1 MKNKLSYYLLILLMS
16 ILGAKNPWNG
26 LSVATSDNL
35 DALSFNPAGLGINR
49 GEQSGFFL
57 PIEDNNITSVHTTSR
72 FNNFGYSIF
81 YYDGDDVFN
90 PTDFTIGFGTKIRNN
105 LYIGASWNKYRTFDL
120 GLIYRPFNPLS
131 IGITTV
137 IQEDED
143 KQATDVRLGFALRPL
158 GSRLTF
164 GLDMHASDK
173 KYEKEE
179 GVYKTEIT
187 KQFHP
192 FLSIR
197 PLNGISFNA
206 SSAFDSKFEKMT
218 EVNLSINFHFD
229 KEGGVNIKQT
239 QYQGKDESYL
249 GVGFANYSQKRSTC
263 LKKPSK
269 DKTNYVRMSL
279 GGQFIE
285 EKPKSDFFTNIFG
298 ETKGVQLKGWLDEI
312 TKLTEDDNVNG
323 LIIDLKGV
331 SASLSK
337 RSEMRA
343 ALNKFKSA
351 DKSIYVYSEYG
362 ISNSDYYLISMADEI
377 YVGPM
382 TGVDLRGLN
391 MEVQF
396 MRGLLDT
403 LSIVPEVYR
412 VNSNGKSY
420 KTAGDGL
427 LNRTM
432 SDEMREN
439 YTELLG
445 DLFNS
450 FVDGISQNK
459 GWSKSE
465 TIDAINN
472 GPYMNEN
479 DAIEAGLI
487 NGAFYPDE
495 FDKFVKEL
503 DDKKSSITKWNDLDR
518 RDDYVYEWNPKENEK
533 IAVIYAVGGI
543 ISGDSNPGPQG
554 STKMGDKTIKKAIKA
569 ARENDDIKAIVLR
582 IDSGGGS
589 AIASD
594 KMWREILETT
604 ETDTSN
610 IKPFI
615 ASMSGVAASGGY
627 YIACQ
632 ADSII
637 AEETTITGS
646 IGVIGVIPNFS
657 QLMNRIGINYEN
669 IQMGDHAD
677 FGSWSGRLAN
687 DYEKEAIQSSIN
699 NFYTEFKD
707 RVTRGRY
714 TISEE
719 DNVDDVAMGRV
730 FTGKRASELDL
741 TLVDRIG
748 GYYDAIEMAKNAA
761 GIDGDVDIIEYPKG
775 ENKMNEI
782 SLSISSWLNQKQ
794 DIRNSLPKEIADE
807 LEIFDMIP
815 VIMDDEVQYI
825 LPYKITID

>member
-1 MKNKLSYYLLILLMS
+1 MKKKLVLYLFILSTS
-16 ILGAKNPWNG
+16 ILVAKNPWNG

-35 DALSFNPAGLGINR
+35 DAISINPAGLGINR

-57 PIEDNNITSVHTTSR
+57 PIDNNDITSAHTTSR

-81 YYDGDDVFN
+81 YKDGDDIFN
-90 PTDFTIGFGTKIRNN
+90 PSDFTMGFGTKIKSN
-105 LYIGASWNKYRTFDL
+105 LYVGGSWNKYRTFDIGVL
-120 GLIYRPFNPLS
+120 YRPYNPIS
-131 IGITTV
+131 IGFKTT
-137 IQEDED
+137 IQEEEE
-143 KQATDVRLGFALRPL
+143 KQHTDVRVGFALRPI
-158 GSRLTF
+158 GTRLTF
-164 GLDMHASDK
+164 GIDMHAFDY
-173 KYEKEE
+173 KYKKEE
-179 GVYKTEIT
+179 DVYKTELT

-192 FLSIR
+192 FISIR

-206 SSAFDSKFEKMT
+206 SSIFNDTFEKMK
-218 EVNLSINFHFD
+218 EVNLSVNFHFD
-229 KEGGVNIKQT
+229 KKGAINFKQT
-239 QYQGKDESYL
+239 QYEGKDKSYA
-249 GVGFANYSQKRSTC
+249 GIGFTNYSQKRSTC

-298 ETKGVQLKGWLDEI
+298 GKKGVQLKEWLDEI
-312 TKLTEDDNVNG
+312 TKLTEDNNVDG

-337 RSEMRA
+337 RSEMRV

-351 DKSIYVYSEYG
+351 GKSIYVYSEYG
-362 ISNSDYYLISMADEI
+362 ISNSDYYLVSMADEI

-432 SDEMREN
+432 SEEMREN

-450 FVDGISQNK
+450 FVEGISQNK
-459 GWSKSE
+459 GWSKEE
-465 TIDAINN
+465 TIDAINK
-472 GPYMNEN
+472 GPYMNEK
-479 DAIEAGLI
+479 DAIEAGLVD
-487 NGAFYPDE
+487 GAYYPDE
-495 FDKFVKEL
+495 FDTFVKEL
-503 DDKKSSITKWNDLDR
+503 DDKKSSITKWDELDR
-518 RDDYVYEWNPKENEK
+518 RDEYVHEWNPKENDK

-543 ISGDSNPGPQG
+543 ISGNSNPGPRG
-554 STKMGDKTIKKAIKA
+554 STQMGDKTISKAIKS
-569 ARENDDIKAIVLR
+569 ARENEDIKAIVLR

-594 KMWREILETT
+594 KMWREILKTT

-637 AEETTITGS
+637 AEESTITGS

-657 QLMNRIGINYEN
+657 QLMKRIGINYEN

-687 DYEKEAIQSSIN
+687 DYEKEAIQNSIN

-714 TISEE
+714 TIDEN

-741 TLVDRIG
+741 TLVDRVG
-748 GYYDAIEMAKNAA
+748 GYYDAIDMAKNAA
-761 GIDGDVDIIEYPKG
+761 GIKGDVDIIEYPQE
-775 ENKMNEI
+775 ENKMDEI
-782 SLSISSWLNQKQ
+782 SLSISTWINNKN
-794 DIRNSLPKEIADE
+794 DIRNSLPKELANE

-815 VIMDDEVQYI
+815 IIIDDEVQYI